1 MSEDNEGLW
10 TLEKGCEYLGVGYAF
25 GWREAQAGRMPGAFM
40 LGGTEDPDT
49 GRIKRGKWMIVPE
62 VMKSWVKE
70 KAELSLQGARLK
82 MVNQELMKDW
92 FSSKVAMATQIMEHD
107 ILHHQKD
114 TGQIKCDRCG
124 QYSSEYSVVDNDDI
138 ETLHLG
144 GDTLLCFDCFNPETA
159 IRVDNGMTVA
169 EYKELKGEVEDVY
182 IDDGKPF

>member
-1 MSEDNEGLW
+1 MTEDNDRLW

-62 VMKSWVKE
+62 VMKNWVKE
-70 KAELSLQGARLK
+70 MAEFSLQGARLK
-82 MVNQELMKDW
+82 MVNQEL
-92 FSSKVAMATQIMEHD
+92 KVAMATQIMEHD

-124 QYSSEYSVVDNDDI
+124 QYSSEYNVIDTF
-138 ETLHLG
+138 E
-144 GDTLLCFDCFNPETA
+144 GDVLLCFDCFTPERAKETA
-159 IRVDNGMTVA
+159 TGMTLA
-169 EYKELKGEVEDVY
+169 EYKEMKGEVNDVP